1 MIAVRTW
8 LETIA
13 NPPRCCAS
21 CDHYATS
28 SGGYEEDAICKKFD
42 ARPPLEFVEEPN
54 ECPQWMVLL
63 PF

>member
-1 MIAVRTW
+1 MSAVKKW
-8 LETIA
+8 LEILG

-28 SGGYEEDAICKKFD
+28 SGGFEESAICKQFN
-42 ARPPLEFVEEPN
+42 ASPPRGYVEEPN
-54 ECPQWMVLL
+54 ECPQWTDLL